1 MTAPASHP
9 CASKVIIG
17 NFPNARCIADSSESL
32 DYAIG
37 ARYYLSGR
45 QDSPLIVIRQQAH
58 PAQEEVQYEAEVS
71 AAVHSRNSICATT
84 SGFSQTHSFIFSAV
98 RPWPHLPSSSS
109 GRFTNEHLAVFRC
122 LMASNVSRLVAGTNP
137 ARTRAA

>member
-17 NFPNARCIADSSESL
+17 NFPHARCIADSSASL

-71 AAVHSRNSICATT
+71 EPVHSRNLTCATA
-84 SGFSQTHSFIFSAV
+84 SGRNQTHSFIFSAV
-98 RPWPHLPSSSS
+98 SPSPQRLLSRS
-109 GRFTNEHLAVFRC
+109 GRLVKGHFDWTRC
-122 LMASNVSRLVAGTNP
+122 LILLKTSPRV
-137 ARTRAA
+137 